1 MTVKELIEKLQ
12 QLDPN
17 AKITLE
23 KIDDGINEVADVYTD
38 FDGSVIISEYGEV

>member
-17 AKITLE
+17 AKVTLE
-23 KIDDGINEVADVYTD
+23 KIDDLYNDVVDVYQD
-38 FDGSVIISEYGEV
+38 YDGTVIITEIEG

>member
-17 AKITLE
+17 AKVTLE
-23 KIDDGINEVADVYTD
+23 KIDDCMNEVVSIYTD
-38 FDGSVIISEYGEV
+38 YDGSVIISEYGEE